1 MTEQTSTHFI
11 IIDDDSINNFICR
24 KFIQIMVP
32 DANVEG
38 FTDPQ
43 EGIEHI
49 ESTYPRPNAEEAILF
64 LDINMPVLSGW
75 DVLDKFINF
84 PEVTKQQ
91 FKIFMLSSS
100 VNTEDKQKASNNP
113 MVSGFIEK
121 PLTIDKLQTLFP
133 RLTK

>member
-1 MTEQTSTHFI
+1 MIEQTLTHFI
-11 IIDDDSINNFICR
+11 IIDDDSISNFICR

-49 ESTYPRPNAEEAILF
+49 QSTYPRPNAEEVILF
-64 LDINMPVLSGW
+64 LDINMSVLSGW
-75 DVLDKFINF
+75 DVLDKFMTF
-84 PEVTKQQ
+84 SEQTKQQ
-91 FKIFMLSSS
+91 FKVFMLSSS
-100 VNTEDKQKASNNP
+100 INTEDKQKASSKP

-121 PLTIDKLQTLFP
+121 PLTIDKLQALFP